1 MKKASIIDRLPAFLQ
16 ACIRGYKGRV
26 CRRDYWLMYGAYAL
40 ALALTVLLFVGF
52 ISTGLGDAMEAEDIE
67 IFMNITALLFF
78 IPVALSHIGRLH
90 DLGYSGWWLL
100 LLAVPFLNLLL
111 WAVIAFFPSAK
122 EENKWGKKPE

>member
-40 ALALTVLLFVGF
+40 ALALTGVMSVG
-52 ISTGLGDAMEAEDIE
+52 LDAIEVEDIE
-67 IFMNITALLFF
+67 IFMNITALLFI